1 MPAMRRNLAILSLA
15 CALAGPAGR
24 AVAQPGPA
32 AEAPVEAAPAGAPPA
47 DGPAEPATEMTP
59 AQRAEYVAALREM
72 ARSTRAAMFDRMTA
86 RIQEKQAEKLDRISM
101 LLSLFALSGALLLLL
116 PFFLRRKYPDRM
128 GVLVRYSALAAL
140 LFYLAVNLFAVV
152 LLLMRGTQT
161 AFGEYTN
168 PQIKLVAATFDLIE
182 DKADEMAEVGP
193 LLIEPTL
200 QSLSAEGDGTVL
212 GIMLENVHKLRNDVS
227 VFSSIARF
235 VERLDWLFG
244 MLPLV
249 FVGLALFLF
258 ARVTWPTLTEI
269 ARLPERAA
277 QGERGAVRHTLS
289 LALRNVWAETRV
301 FFGVAGVLIALS
313 VLASSLLGLVLE
325 PAIEVFMAYLALAFL
340 YIQVDAAASSFWILA
355 SLMGA
360 LLFLLV
366 NLAVILT
373 ILVLL
378 KAQKIF
384 QQRYRAGI
392 PLRAHRRFWQW
403 GALGAVWIQVLPVL
417 YVAVAVKAIGLF
429 VEASADRMI
438 DQTNPAASNWPFLLV
453 SGPLLFLLGFALI
466 FWLGRG
472 ASALRFLARYR
483 VDGQGYAAAA
493 AAEHALTA
501 AGARGV

>member
-1 MPAMRRNLAILSLA
+1 MRRNLAVLSLSCAVA
-15 CALAGPAGR
+15 CVLAGPAGR
-24 AVAQPGPA
+24 AMAQVPA
-32 AEAPVEAAPAGAPPA
+32 ADAPGTQAAPAEA
-47 DGPAEPATEMTP
+47 DAEMTP
-59 AQRAEYVAALREM
+59 EQRADYVAALREL

-86 RIQEKQAEKLDRISM
+86 RIEARQVEKLDRISF
-101 LLSLFALSGALLLLL
+101 LLSLFALSGALLLFM

-152 LLLMRGTQT
+152 LLLMRGTQS

-168 PQIKLVAATFDLIE
+168 PQIKLVSATFDLIE

-200 QSLSAEGDGTVL
+200 QSLSAGGDGTVL
-212 GIMLENVHKLRNDVS
+212 GVMLENVNKLRNDVS
-227 VFSSIARF
+227 VFSSIARM

-244 MLPLV
+244 MLPLL
-249 FVGLALFLF
+249 FVGLALVLF
-258 ARVTWPTLTEI
+258 GRVTWPTLSEI

-277 QGERGAVRHTLS
+277 QGQRGAVRHTLR
-289 LALRNVWAETRV
+289 LTLRNVWAEARATFCV
-301 FFGVAGVLIALS
+301 VGVLIALS
-313 VLASSLLGLVLE
+313 LLASWLLGLVLQ
-325 PAIEVFMAYLALAFL
+325 PAIEVFMAYLALAFI
-340 YIQVDAAASSFWILA
+340 YIQVDAAAGSFWILA

-366 NLAVILT
+366 NLAVILLTT

-384 QQRYRAGI
+384 QQRFRAGV

-403 GALGAVWIQVLPVL
+403 GAAGAVWIQLLPVL
-417 YVAVAVKAIGLF
+417 YVAVAVKAIGWF
-429 VEASADRMI
+429 VEASAERMI
-438 DQTNPAASNWPFLLV
+438 DQANPAASNWPFLLV
-453 SGPLLFLLGFALI
+453 SGPLLFLLGFAFI

-472 ASALRFLARYR
+472 VSALGFLARYR
-483 VDGQGYAAAA
+483 VDGQGYAAVD
-493 AAEHALTA
+493 AAEHAFTA
-501 AGARGV
+501 AGARGA